1 MVKRS
6 DLHKNKNKEGYKLV
20 STKDHGF
27 EFKAELQRRS
37 SKILEEHS
45 TKRLLEVGNLYQSFT
60 TLGMEPVSI
69 VHYTRSGS
77 SIKRPTPN

>member
-20 STKDHGF
+20 STNDNGF
-27 EFKAELQRRS
+27 EFKAELQQRS
-37 SKILEEHS
+37 SKILEERS
-45 TKRLLEVGNLYQSFT
+45 TKRLLEVRNLYQSFT

-69 VHYTRSGS
+69 VRYTTPGTC
-77 SIKRPTPN
+77 INRPLH